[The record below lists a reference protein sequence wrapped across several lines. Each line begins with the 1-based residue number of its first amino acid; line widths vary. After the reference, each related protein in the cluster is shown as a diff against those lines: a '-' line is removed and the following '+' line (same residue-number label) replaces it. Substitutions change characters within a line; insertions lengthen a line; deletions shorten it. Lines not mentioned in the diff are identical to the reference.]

1 MAFINWGSE
10 SPEQLA
16 IRRRFEE
23 QTMYEQMV
31 QMAQSRA
38 GQAPGAA
45 GVGGGGGDPLTGL
58 YGVGVD
64 GLIYNL
70 NLGEAN
76 WSFNYAPFP
85 DITQATLNTDDGF
98 LYATFDFEG
107 EVSFVRIDRTTRELE
122 FIENDIS
129 DYAAKGASS
138 LYYEGEG
145 NFIYLDNFFKKA
157 ISSII
162 RIELDPLLPEATATV
177 VSEVDPEETGYLLR
191 NLFLYE
197 GATWAI
203 AMDNVLPQ
211 FITGPFNIETGEFT
225 YSNVLLPSP
234 SEPNIQSIDIV
245 LGAVEHNGVVYVD
258 AVWSD
263 PEDNSSIGLF
273 KMDTDNGGAVAP
285 YYLTFV
291 KDLNIASAENVPILS
306 ITRF

>member
-1 MAFINWGSE
+1 MSFINWGSE
-10 SPEQLA
+10 SPEQLK
-16 IRRRFEE
+16 IRREMEERIMFE
-23 QTMYEQMV
+23 QASYSAA
-31 QMAQSRA
+31 MAAAAASA
-38 GQAPGAA
+38 GGSL
-45 GVGGGGGDPLTGL
+45 DPLAGL
-58 YGVGVD
+58 YGVAAT
-64 GLIYNL
+64 GLAYS
-70 NLGEAN
+70 LGRGESN
-76 WSFNYAPFP
+76 WSFNYPPFP
-85 DITQATLNTDDGF
+85 SITQATLNTDDG
-98 LYATFDFEG
+98 LVYATVDFEG

-162 RIELDPLLPEATATV
+162 RVTLGANFEGPFAYATQ
-177 VSEVDPEETGYLLR
+177 VSEVDPAETGYLLR

-203 AMDNVLPQ
+203 AIDNVLPQ

-234 SEPNIQSIDIV
+234 SEPNIQSIDTV
-245 LGAVEHNGVVYVD
+245 FGVVEHKGVVYVD
-258 AVWSD
+258 AVWVDS
-263 PEDNSSIGLF
+263 EDNSSVGLF

-291 KDLNIASAENVPILS
+291 KDLLIESAENVAILS
-306 ITRF
+306 ITSL

>member
-1 MAFINWGSE
+1 MSFINWGSE
-10 SPEQLA
+10 SREQLA
-16 IRRRFEE
+16 ARKKMEDNILF
-23 QTMYEQMV
+23 EQMAYSAAV
-31 QMAQSRA
+31 AA
-38 GQAPGAA
+38 AAAA
-45 GVGGGGGDPLTGL
+45 GSGGLDPLRGL
-58 YGVGVD
+58 YGVAIN
-64 GLIYNL
+64 GLAYSL
-70 NLGEAN
+70 GRGEAN
-76 WSFNYAPFP
+76 WSFNYAPLP
-85 DITQATLNTDDGF
+85 DITQATLNTDDG
-98 LYATFDFEG
+98 LVYAIVDWEG

-203 AMDNVLPQ
+203 AIDNALPQ

-234 SEPNIQSIDIV
+234 SEPNIQSINIV
-245 LGAVEHNGVVYVD
+245 YGAVEHKGVVYVD
-258 AVWSD
+258 AVWLD

-273 KMDTDNGGAVAP
+273 KMDTDTGGAVAP

-291 KDLNIASAENVPILS
+291 KDLLIESAENVAILS
-306 ITRF
+306 ITSF

>member
-1 MAFINWGSE
+1 MSFINWGQE
-10 SPEQLA
+10 GPEQKE
-16 IRRRFEE
+16 IRKRFEE
-23 QTMYEQMV
+23 RDLFEQAMI
-31 QMAQSRA
+31 AYARSSSA
-38 GQAPGAA
+38 IATT
-45 GVGGGGGDPLTGL
+45 GGGSLDPLNGL
-58 YGVGVD
+58 YGVGID
-64 GLIYNL
+64 GLIYSL
-70 NLGEAN
+70 NRGEAN

-85 DITQATLNTDDGF
+85 DITQTTLNTDDG
-98 LYATFDFEG
+98 LVYATVDFEG

-129 DYAAKGASS
+129 DYVAKGASS

-203 AMDNVLPQ
+203 AIDNVLPQ

-245 LGAVEHNGVVYVD
+245 FGAVEHKGVVYVD
-258 AVWSD
+258 AVWLDS
-263 PEDNSSIGLF
+263 EDNSSIGLF
-273 KMDTDNGGAVAP
+273 KMDTDGGGAVAP

-291 KDLNIASAENVPILS
+291 KDLLIESAENVAILS
-306 ITRF
+306 ITSL

>member
-1 MAFINWGSE
+1 MSFINWGSE
-10 SPEQLA
+10 SREQLA
-16 IRRRFEE
+16 ARKKMEDNILF
-23 QTMYEQMV
+23 EQMAYSAAV
-31 QMAQSRA
+31 AA
-38 GQAPGAA
+38 AA
-45 GVGGGGGDPLTGL
+45 GSGGLDPLRGL
-58 YGVGVD
+58 YGVD
-64 GLIYNL
+64 ENGLAYSL
-70 NLGEAN
+70 GRGEAN
-76 WSFNYAPFP
+76 WSINYAPFP
-85 DITQATLNTDDGF
+85 DITQATLNTDDG
-98 LYATFDFEG
+98 LVYATVDFGG

-203 AMDNVLPQ
+203 AIDNVLQQ

-234 SEPNIQSIDIV
+234 SEPNIQSIATV
-245 LGAVEHNGVVYVD
+245 FGVVEHKGVVYVD
-258 AVWSD
+258 AVWLD
-263 PEDNSSIGLF
+263 PEDNWSIGLF

-291 KDLNIASAENVPILS
+291 KDLLIESAENVSILS
-306 ITRF
+306 ITSF